1 MVDQLTEKNYPTN
14 LGSSPSHLTNLV
26 FAVFRR
32 ALGEIDYGNIRVI
45 LPNRQQQTFGS
56 NPSDKTVTL
65 DIKTARTLFRSLSR
79 GSLGFAESYMLGE
92 WETDDL
98 DRLFTIFLK
107 NADHYR
113 GGKGVFRQRILD
125 KLFHR
130 LRRNTRVGARKNIEA
145 HYDLGNT
152 FYKRWLDKNM
162 FYSSACF
169 DNEDWDLDQAQLHKC
184 RLILDQLH
192 LQSNHKLLEI
202 GCGWGSFAKMAA
214 ESHQVDITGITLSKE
229 QLEYARTSAGN
240 AGLDRTCSIQLQD
253 YRDVSGTYDR
263 IVSIEMIEAVGREH
277 WADYFKILHDRL
289 TEDGI
294 AVIQGIT
301 IAESWYE
308 QYCRRPDFIQRYIFP
323 GGFLPTK
330 KIIFEYAQDAG
341 FKVEMSRNF
350 GQCYARTLE
359 IWKQRFLAEWPE
371 ILQLGFDMKFK
382 RMWEYY
388 LSYCAAGFRH
398 GSIDVGLYRLTK
410 QETV

>member
-1 MVDQLTEKNYPTN
+1 M
-14 LGSSPSHLTNLV
+14 GSSPSPLANIV

-32 ALGEIDYGNIRVI
+32 ALGDINYGNIRII

-56 NPSDKTVTL
+56 NPSDKTVTV

-107 NADHYR
+107 NADQYR
-113 GGKGVFRQRILD
+113 GGRGVFRQRILD

-152 FYKRWLDKNM
+152 FYERWLDKNM

-169 DNEDWDLDQAQLHKC
+169 DSDDLDLEQAQLQKC
-184 RLILDQLH
+184 RTILDL
-192 LQSNHKLLEI
+192 LRLNPKDRLLEI
-202 GCGWGSFAKMAA
+202 GCGWGGFAKLAA
-214 ESHQVDITGITLSKE
+214 ERHPVDITGITLSKE
-229 QLEYARTSAGN
+229 QLDYARHSARE
-240 AGLDRTCSIQLQD
+240 AGLESRCAFHLQD

-263 IVSIEMIEAVGREH
+263 IVSIEMIEAVGREN
-277 WADYFKILHDRL
+277 WSDYFRILHDRL
-289 TEDGI
+289 TENGV

-301 IAESWYE
+301 ISESWYE

-330 KIIFEYAQDAG
+330 QVIFEQAQSAG
-341 FKVEMSRNF
+341 FNVEMSKNF
-350 GQCYARTLE
+350 RECYAKTLD
-359 IWKQRFLAEWPE
+359 IWKKRFLAEWPE
-371 ILQLGFDMKFK
+371 IVQLGFDTKFK

-410 QETV
+410 QGMA